1 MSPSGRGQ
9 CSTASTASNSHQT
22 NEKNGKKNVKKSEKN
37 EKKNNKSDETV
48 DETSSNSEFLKHY
61 EEKLRMLEAG
71 FNAKLEALY
80 KVIDQ
85 KDEMMGKL
93 NREIGELKQSY
104 NYLSQETAD
113 LKKSQEEFS
122 GYIEN
127 QFDNTKKA
135 MVEMKSKTIDL
146 EDRSRRSN
154 LVFYNVAEVANGV
167 NEDCEQNIVNLL
179 DSLHIFPPG
188 DNEVWIDRAHRLG
201 QKSPE
206 NGTRPRPIIVKFTYF
221 KQKNLI
227 IASGNK
233 FRHSHVNVSED
244 FSRETLGIH
253 KELHYH
259 GKQAKEAF
267 NDPIKSLVHYKV
279 SYKRLVVTYR
289 ANKSD
294 SNSRTF
300 VKNFNLNYIQKNPGW
315 FMPQMQRLDTDGDS
329 V

>member
-1 MSPSGRGQ
+1 M
-9 CSTASTASNSHQT
+9 
-22 NEKNGKKNVKKSEKN
+22 
-37 EKKNNKSDETV
+37 
-48 DETSSNSEFLKHY
+48 
-61 EEKLRMLEAG
+61 
-71 FNAKLEALY
+71 
-80 KVIDQ
+80 
-85 KDEMMGKL
+85 
-93 NREIGELKQSY
+93 EIV
-104 NYLSQETAD
+104 D
-113 LKKSQEEFS
+113 LKKSQKEFS

-127 QFDNTKKA
+127 QFDNTKNKKA

-154 LVFYNVAEVANGV
+154 LVFYYVAEVANGV

-188 DNEVWIDRAHRLG
+188 DNEVWIDRAHRIG
-201 QKSPE
+201 RKSPE

-221 KQKNLI
+221 KQKKLI

-253 KELHYH
+253 KELRYH

-279 SYKRLVVTYR
+279 SYKRLVVLIRVTQI
-289 ANKSD
+289 AEHLLKTSI
-294 SNSRTF
+294 SIIFKT
-300 VKNFNLNYIQKNPGW
+300 IQAGSCL
-315 FMPQMQRLDTDGDS
+315 RCRG
-329 V
+329 